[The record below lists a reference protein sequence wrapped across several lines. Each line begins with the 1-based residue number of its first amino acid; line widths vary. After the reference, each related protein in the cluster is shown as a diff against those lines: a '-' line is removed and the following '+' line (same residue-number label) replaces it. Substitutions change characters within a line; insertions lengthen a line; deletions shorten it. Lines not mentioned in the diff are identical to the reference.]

1 MSDLMKPPP
10 DEQNRWPG
18 AIHGMPAPPGWEQPG
33 QGAAQGT
40 GQGTGQRTG
49 WAQPTQPSPV
59 GWAPRPDQPAPK
71 RPSKWVP
78 LLVSLAL
85 VATLV
90 VGAVTAIGLSN
101 NGSSGGSG
109 GTPGVAA
116 QTGIVDI
123 NTFGK
128 EIGAPA
134 NQLTPMGAGTGM
146 VLTSNGE
153 VLTNN
158 HVVKGAWK
166 IQVRV
171 PGGSSYTAS
180 VVGVDPA
187 HDVALIQL
195 QDASGLSTISPGDSS
210 SVSVGENVAGIGNAL
225 GRGGTPTA
233 VGGVVTD
240 LGQTITAGDSGDA
253 TNETLTNMIQ
263 IQAPIQPGD
272 SGGPLVDGSG
282 KVIGMTTAADST
294 AGGFGQDTSG
304 NTGFAIPI
312 NKAKSIAD
320 QIADGQASAS
330 VHIGARALLGVST
343 SDQDTS
349 NQGAYVAGVESGSGA
364 DSAGI
369 QAQDTVTAIN
379 GKDVA
384 DADSLRAALSTLHPG
399 DSVRVTYVDPGGSQH
414 QVNVKLG
421 TGTPD

>member
-1 MSDLMKPPP
+1 M
-10 DEQNRWPG
+10 RVV
-18 AIHGMPAPPGWEQPG
+18 ATV
-33 QGAAQGT
+33 AA
-40 GQGTGQRTG
+40 
-49 WAQPTQPSPV
+49 
-59 GWAPRPDQPAPK
+59 
-71 RPSKWVP
+71 
-78 LLVSLAL
+78 LAL
-85 VATLV
+85 AWGVAAT
-90 VGAVTAIGLSN
+90 AVAIRNRDNNSGPSLSSRN
-101 NGSSGGSG
+101 SFRTPSNGSSSGSLDVNAIA
-109 GTPGVAA
+109 TKVSPGVVNISTDLSQGNEAA
-116 QTGIVDI
+116 GTGIVLSSD
-123 NTFGK
+123 
-128 EIGAPA
+128 
-134 NQLTPMGAGTGM
+134 
-146 VLTSNGE
+146 GE

-158 HVVKGAWK
+158 HVIRGATK
-166 IQVRV
+166 LSVEV
-171 PGGSSYTAS
+171 GVTGESHDAH
-180 VVGVDPA
+180 VVGYDVAD
-187 HDVALIQL
+187 DVALVKVDGVSNMNPVKL
-195 QDASGLSTISPGDSS
+195 ANSS
-210 SVSVGENVAGIGNAL
+210 NVNTNDPIVAIGNAL

-272 SGGPLVDGSG
+272 SGGPLVDSSG

-414 QVNVKLG
+414 EVNVKLG